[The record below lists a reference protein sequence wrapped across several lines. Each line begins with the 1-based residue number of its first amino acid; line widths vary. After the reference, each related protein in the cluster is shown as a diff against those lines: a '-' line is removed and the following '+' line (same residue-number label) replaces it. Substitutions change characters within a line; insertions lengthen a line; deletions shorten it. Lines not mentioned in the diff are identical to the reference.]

1 MITSPSCAWRGQFG
15 YHFRCLKSAHTFSLV
30 GAYPAH
36 TWTPFCGHR
45 PHIFASKPTIQ
56 LHSKPAKPGSPN
68 QPQGAS
74 QPANQETASKPASK
88 PGRGFI
94 CCIFIVFLWFLKVFS
109 CFVKLYWCWALG
121 RDGLGKRLSKLTKK
135 CTHFEL
141 FVYWFL
147 LVFIGR
153 DSFWGHFR
161 IIFLSRR
168 VWLAHTTLLYFV

>member
-74 QPANQETASKPASK
+74 QPASQPGSSQQAGQQARTRRPLSNFKPLDAATPVIVLLFIFDFWSFYWSFELISNPPDAATPCHFLLFLFVFFPFLLSIWIDLKPLDAAS
-88 PGRGFI
+88 F
-94 CCIFIVFLWFLKVFS
+94 VVFS
-109 CFVKLYWCWALG
+109 
-121 RDGLGKRLSKLTKK
+121 
-135 CTHFEL
+135 L
-141 FVYWFL
+141 F
-147 LVFIGR
+147 
-153 DSFWGHFR
+153 SFDF
-161 IIFLSRR
+161 
-168 VWLAHTTLLYFV
+168 

>member
-74 QPANQETASKPASK
+74 QPASQPGSIQQAGQQARTRRPLSNFKPLDAATPVIFYCFSLIFCVHRTIVESIGLCTAFKIHCFILRKLEFASK
-88 PGRGFI
+88 
-94 CCIFIVFLWFLKVFS
+94 
-109 CFVKLYWCWALG
+109 
-121 RDGLGKRLSKLTKK
+121 
-135 CTHFEL
+135 
-141 FVYWFL
+141 
-147 LVFIGR
+147 
-153 DSFWGHFR
+153 
-161 IIFLSRR
+161 
-168 VWLAHTTLLYFV
+168 